1 MTNMT
6 NTIFYNIMAFSN
18 LNKHCVVSKLNAF
31 RFSELAS
38 QFICIILT
46 PIIGCF
52 MCVCV
57 VAQIFIGTALIQV
70 CAIKTYFFLEH
81 LLYTNAVLRYG
92 LSEP

>member
-6 NTIFYNIMAFSN
+6 HTICYNIMAFSHQ
-18 LNKHCVVSKLNAF
+18 LKKKHCVVSKLNAL

-38 QFICIILT
+38 QFICIILI

-57 VAQIFIGTALIQV
+57 VAQIFIGTALTQV
-70 CAIKTYFFLEH
+70 CASKTDLFHEH
-81 LLYTNAVLRYG
+81 LIAIHKCST
-92 LSEP
+92 